1 MEGLVF
7 NKIKDISSIEK
18 GSMCWKST
26 GEERNSC
33 VVASVLSMEYEA
45 AKNEDV
51 GKGEVGGLN
60 KVNTLWHDYF
70 QECEARQ
77 GRKFSV
83 VAEWL

>member
-1 MEGLVF
+1 
-7 NKIKDISSIEK
+7 
-18 GSMCWKST
+18 MCWKST
-26 GEERNSC
+26 GEERNFC

-60 KVNTLWHDYF
+60 KVNTLWQDYF
-70 QECEARQ
+70 QECETRQ

-83 VAEWL
+83 VAE